1 MIDQRC
7 NLNTTTASSIGVMD
21 TVLVVDDE
29 IETLEDLSFALTQE
43 GFNVVEANGGEQALN
58 CVEHH
63 SPSLIV
69 LDVLMEPMNGI
80 DFCLKLR
87 QTSGIPIIFISSRQA
102 ETDILL
108 GLKVGG
114 TDYVPKTITP
124 KVLALKVRAMLDLV
138 TQEQQSL
145 PKKADVQQ
153 LSHCGIRLDVAGRRT
168 FFEDQEINLTPQ
180 EFELLTIMMRNPGV
194 VHSKDDIIDQLSK
207 SDDPDDTIFTS
218 TLDAHVFN
226 IRKKFKELGTNP
238 VETKFGHGLI
248 LKPCD

>member
-1 MIDQRC
+1 
-7 NLNTTTASSIGVMD
+7 MD

-58 CVEHH
+58 CVQHH

-69 LDVLMEPMNGI
+69 LDVMMEPMNGI

-87 QTSGIPIIFISSRQA
+87 QTSGIPIIFISSRQR

-138 TQEQQSL
+138 SNEQQLLSTDSE
-145 PKKADVQQ
+145 AQQ
-153 LSHCGIRLDVAGRRT
+153 LNHCGIQLDISGRRT
-168 FFEDQEINLTPQ
+168 YFEDQELDLTPQ
-180 EFELLTIMMRNPGV
+180 EFELLTIMMRNPDI
-194 VHSKDDIIDQLSK
+194 VHSKDKLIEQLSK
-207 SDDPDDTIFTS
+207 NKDPDDMIYTA

-226 IRKKFKELGTNP
+226 IRKKFRKLGSNP
-238 VETKFGHGLI
+238 IETKHRHGLI
-248 LKPCD
+248 LKQCD

>member
-1 MIDQRC
+1 MIEQRC
-7 NLNTTTASSIGVMD
+7 NLNETTVSSIGVMD

-29 IETLEDLSFALTQE
+29 KETLEELSFALTQE
-43 GFNVVEANGGEQALN
+43 GFNVVEANDGEQALN

-63 SPSLIV
+63 SPSLVI
-69 LDVLMEPMNGI
+69 LDVMMEPMNGI

-138 TQEQQSL
+138 SSEQKLLSTDSE
-145 PKKADVQQ
+145 AQQ
-153 LSHCGIRLDVAGRRT
+153 LSHCGIQLDISGRRT
-168 FFEDQEINLTPQ
+168 FFEDQEVALTPQ
-180 EFELLTIMMRNPGV
+180 EFELLTIMMRNPDI
-194 VHSKDDIIDQLSK
+194 VHTKDILIEKLSK
-207 SDDPDDTIFTS
+207 NNDPDDMIYTA
-218 TLDAHVFN
+218 TLDAHVSN
-226 IRKKFKELGTNP
+226 IRKKFKEAGCNP
-238 VETKFGHGLI
+238 IETKYGLGLL
-248 LKPCD
+248 LKQCN

>member
-1 MIDQRC
+1 
-7 NLNTTTASSIGVMD
+7 MD

-29 IETLEDLSFALTQE
+29 KDTLEELSFALTQE
-43 GFNVVEANGGEQALN
+43 GFSVVEASDGEQALN

-69 LDVLMEPMNGI
+69 LDVMMEPMSGI

-87 QTSGIPIIFISSRQA
+87 QTSGIPIIFISSRQT

-138 TQEQQSL
+138 SNEQQLLST
-145 PKKADVQQ
+145 DSEVQQ
-153 LSHCGIRLDVAGRRT
+153 LNHCGIQLDISGRRT
-168 FFEDQEINLTPQ
+168 FFEGQEVALTPQ
-180 EFELLTIMMRNPGV
+180 EFKLLTIMMRNPYI
-194 VHSKDDIIDQLSK
+194 VHPKDTLIDKLSRNN
-207 SDDPDDTIFTS
+207 DPDDMIYTA
-218 TLDAHVFN
+218 TLDAHVSN
-226 IRKKFKELGTNP
+226 IRKKFKEAGCNP
-238 VETKFGHGLI
+238 IETKYKQGLL
-248 LKPCD
+248 LKQCD